1 MRTSCC
7 LDEQTFLNAYSDCH
21 NPVGKFGPILC
32 YSTLCRILTKYI
44 FVQNASILPWI
55 YKTLLCCEGWTVG
68 VTVSKVFS
76 EDLVLVHH
84 RLPKRRIQGGFPVRL
99 RLPNRITVK
108 GEARQSGG
116 PSSFPS
122 KHICDLSQRG
132 GKSFRVILNRLDHPS
147 EGTSRPLKEW
157 LRWDMRQIRWK
168 VPRFPYGE
176 PWNQVS
182 HEKIS
187 VPRTHTLWERIFLE
201 FAIFKSIGYLQTVLE
216 LRKQNETLWG
226 KKFPKFLHT
235 QWKIGWITIKFNQ
248 ALFNNLSLIYTY

>member
-1 MRTSCC
+1 MSRHFWMPIPVVLFS
-7 LDEQTFLNAYSDCH
+7 CH

-32 YSTLCRILTKYI
+32 YSALCKILTKCI
-44 FVQNASILPWI
+44 FVQNANILPWI

-68 VTVSKVFS
+68 VTVSKVLF
-76 EDLVLVHH
+76 EDLVLVQYC
-84 RLPKRRIQGGFPVRL
+84 LPEDGSTGIPCKAE
-99 RLPNRITVK
+99 RLPNRTTVK

-116 PSSFPS
+116 SSSFPS
-122 KHICDLSQRG
+122 KHVCDLSQMG
-132 GKSFRVILNRLDHPS
+132 GKRFRVILKKLDHPS
-147 EGTSRPLKEW
+147 ELTSRPLKEW

-168 VPRFPYGE
+168 VPRFPYRE

-187 VPRTHTLWERIFLE
+187 LPRTHTLWGRIFPE

-216 LRKQNETLWG
+216 LRKQNETLG
-226 KKFPKFLHT
+226 KKKFPKFLHT